1 MPPTKEDFQHLPH
14 LGTLNQSYR
23 NPKAQMSLTKAK
35 NVLQKYV
42 GLKEKPLAANR
53 RAAYHKPVFK
63 NLVRVIFNSAAKKP
77 MRHASA
83 FLFNHVRIH
92 FLMSSLISGLLICSS
107 APTTSPRWRRSSV
120 IRDEKIIIGT
130 SELCGLSLRDASSN
144 DARPFSAF
152 QCH

>member
-53 RAAYHKPVFK
+53 QQPAYHKPVFK

-83 FLFNHVRIH
+83 FSIQSRTYPLF
-92 FLMSSLISGLLICSS
+92 
-107 APTTSPRWRRSSV
+107 
-120 IRDEKIIIGT
+120 
-130 SELCGLSLRDASSN
+130 
-144 DARPFSAF
+144 
-152 QCH
+152 